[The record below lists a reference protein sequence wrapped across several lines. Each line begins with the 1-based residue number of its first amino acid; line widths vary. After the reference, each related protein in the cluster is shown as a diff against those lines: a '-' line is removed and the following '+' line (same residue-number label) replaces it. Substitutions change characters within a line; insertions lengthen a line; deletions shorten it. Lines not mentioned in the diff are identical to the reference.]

1 MVYTPAIT
9 DGSGNITTPSKIEYV
24 YYDATANNGQGG
36 YEKEDITSKILDLI
50 SGQESKTVLV
60 KSTDG
65 TKQYYVSEA
74 YLVANN
80 GVLPTQAIVDG
91 WGATPATGVFLIDVV
106 GGVINN
112 IEQIFTSTP
121 TNPITIVEGGVTH
134 NFNTVQE
141 YIEYI
146 STNSNLAQGTVTAV
160 VDPTSGDVTFSI
172 ANGDGTSTVVTATA
186 FDTIVKLNETNTVFT
201 AVHDAKGNIISY
213 KYFSESDIQAL
224 IASNAITSPADIT
237 PTNAAGLTGGTAMNI
252 PAAVANN
259 FETILDQSTTI
270 VKPGTTDQYY
280 TVEQIIQQIATNTE
294 GVMTFVPGSTDADN
308 DGTIS
313 PEEMLGSSSF
323 TYVDASGNT
332 QTITFDALVKANET
346 VTTLEREQTGTAAA
360 GNVKVTYEYLNEANK
375 PSTIDVQADLKSI
388 IEGNSEIKNA
398 ISNILNAGGNVYFG
412 NHDNST
418 ATADVLY
425 TETIAADGT
434 VTKTPID
441 IASTLI
447 NNTTLT
453 GGAGDTVIQQNI
465 NNLKNNLGDTIN
477 AGGSTSVFTGD
488 TYVDGA
494 TTYYIYKGEFTTT
507 VTGTTANTSGVT
519 LDKDAAQI
527 LSTTLR
533 YGTGMTASITNL
545 TLSGQALGFKIGV
558 GNMYNVLS
566 ESDIIAKVIIEF
578 ASTVKPAGL

>member
-1 MVYTPAIT
+1 M
-9 DGSGNITTPSKIEYV
+9 
-24 YYDATANNGQGG
+24 DA
-36 YEKEDITSKILDLI
+36 
-50 SGQESKTVLV
+50 
-60 KSTDG
+60 
-65 TKQYYVSEA
+65 
-74 YLVANN
+74 
-80 GVLPTQAIVDG
+80 
-91 WGATPATGVFLIDVV
+91 
-106 GGVINN
+106 
-112 IEQIFTSTP
+112 
-121 TNPITIVEGGVTH
+121 
-134 NFNTVQE
+134 
-141 YIEYI
+141 
-146 STNSNLAQGTVTAV
+146 
-160 VDPTSGDVTFSI
+160 TSGDVTFSI
-172 ANGDGTSTVVTATA
+172 ANGDGTSTVVPATA

-224 IASNAITSPADIT
+224 IAAGSITSPADIT
-237 PTNAAGLTGGTAMNI
+237 PTNAGGLTGGTAMNI

-259 FETILDQSTTI
+259 FETILNQSTTYN
-270 VKPGTTDQYY
+270 GS
-280 TVEQIIQQIATNTE
+280 TVTVQEIIEQLAGNTE
-294 GVMTFVPGSTDADN
+294 GVMTFVPGT
-308 DGTIS
+308 GTTAA
-313 PEEMLGSSSF
+313 EQLASSSF

-360 GNVKVTYEYLNEANK
+360 GDVKVTYDYLNEANAT
-375 PSTIDVQADLKSI
+375 STIDVQADLKSI

-412 NHDNST
+412 NHDSNT

-566 ESDIIAKVIIEF
+566 ESDITAKVIIEF